1 MMCENC
7 HVNPATVHVTKVVN
21 GRKVVKHL
29 CVECAEKMGFMP
41 EEFGFPGFFEIPD
54 IFASMFKRRP
64 DERIFDYFGERAKK
78 VIHLAKEE
86 SPRLSHDHLTPEHL
100 LLGIIK
106 EEGLAY
112 KVLEALKLD
121 MVDLFSETESLIGR
135 GETHPREITLSPRS
149 KKVLELAF
157 NIAKELGAPLV
168 EAEHVLLGLIREGNS
183 IAAQALQ
190 KRKVSYDRV
199 VEEVIG
205 QMRKGEAPP
214 LSAGPEPF
222 EPSEGPEEFGPFGGE
237 EEMGGPG
244 GFFGLPFGGA
254 GGGIGTRAPTRKAAL
269 ASYGRD
275 LTADSREGRLD
286 PVVGR
291 EKEIDRITRILARRT
306 KNNPVLMGDPGV
318 GKTAIV
324 EGLANRIVAGTVPDV
339 LKDKQVIALDLGGMV
354 AGTKYRGEFEARVK
368 KVLEEILAKKRQII
382 LFIDE
387 LHTLV
392 GAGGAEGAIDAA
404 NMLKPSLAR
413 GELQVI
419 GATTVDEYRKNIE
432 KDAAL
437 ERRFQPVLISEP
449 SVELTIE
456 ILKGIRDKY
465 EQHHKVKIPDAALV
479 AAATLSH
486 RYISDRFLPDKAID
500 VMDEA
505 AAKVRL
511 KLINRPKA
519 LKEVENKIED
529 VKKSQAAAI
538 GEQKYEKAA
547 SKRDELQSLQDHLK
561 KLEEEWK
568 VESSNIAAVVT
579 EDDIAEVVSDWT
591 GIPVV
596 KLTQAETEKLLHMEE
611 TLHKRVIGQDESIVS
626 IAQAIRRG
634 RAGLK
639 APERPLGS
647 FIFAGPTGVGKTEVA
662 RRLAEFMFGTMDA
675 MIRIDMSEYMEK
687 HTISRLIG
695 APPGYVGYEE
705 GGVLTEAVRRKPY
718 SVVLFDEIEKGH
730 PDVFNVLLQILDDG
744 RVTDSKGKLIDFKN
758 TIIIMT
764 TNIGQRLIIE
774 RGAIGFMAKEDREAD
789 YEKMKDTVMDEMK
802 KEFRPEF
809 LNRID
814 EIIVFHPLSDAELK
828 QIAKLILSD
837 VERQM
842 EEQEMQLAID
852 DEITSMIVKEGYDPK
867 FGARPLRRAVR
878 RLIENPLSNQLIEGK
893 FKAGDKVAAVVKDGK
908 IVFEKIGKAEI
919 KGKRSESETK
929 SVTKPV
935 QAESSS
941 KKELDG
947 GEKFKKGKKK
957 SK

>member
-64 DERIFDYFGERAKK
+64 DERIFDYFGESAQK

-237 EEMGGPG
+237 EE
-244 GFFGLPFGGA
+244 
-254 GGGIGTRAPTRKAAL
+254 
-269 ASYGRD
+269 
-275 LTADSREGRLD
+275 
-286 PVVGR
+286 
-291 EKEIDRITRILARRT
+291 IDRITRILARRT

-404 NMLKPSLAR
+404 NMLKPALAR

-437 ERRFQPVLISEP
+437 ERRFQPVMVNEP
-449 SVELTIE
+449 TPEFTVE
-456 ILKGIRDKY
+456 ILKGIRPKY
-465 EQHHKVKIPDAALV
+465 EEFHRVTIPDVAIEAAV
-479 AAATLSH
+479 HLSA

-505 AAKVRL
+505 AAKGRL
-511 KLINRPKA
+511 KRVDTSNELREARKELEQAKKEKDEA
-519 LKEVENKIED
+519 L
-529 VKKSQAAAI
+529 ST
-538 GEQKYEKAA
+538 QKYEKAA
-547 SKRDELQSLQDHLK
+547 SLRDRINAISDKVKELEKKWEERQDK
-561 KLEEEWK
+561 
-568 VESSNIAAVVT
+568 AAVIIT
-579 EDDIAEVVSDWT
+579 EEDIAEVVSDWT
-591 GIPVV
+591 GIPVL
-596 KLTQAETEKLLHMEE
+596 KLTKAESEKLTNMEE
-611 TLHKRVIGQDESIVS
+611 KLKERIIGQDEAVMAIS
-626 IAQAIRRG
+626 QAIRRG

-639 APERPLGS
+639 PPERPIGS

-662 RRLAEFMFGTMDA
+662 RRLAEFMFGTQEA
-675 MIRIDMSEYMEK
+675 MIRIDMSEFMEK
-687 HTISRLIG
+687 HSVSRLLA

-705 GGVLTEAVRRKPY
+705 GGKLTEAVRRKPY
-718 SVVLFDEIEKGH
+718 SVILFDEIEKAH
-730 PDVFNVLLQILDDG
+730 PDVFNILLQILEDG
-744 RVTDSKGKLIDFKN
+744 RLTESQGRVIDFRN
-758 TIIIMT
+758 TVIIMT
-764 TNIGQRLIIE
+764 SNVGARLITE
-774 RGAIGFMAKEDREAD
+774 PKRMGFSSAND
-789 YEKMKDTVMDEMK
+789 EKARNYDDMKNNVMG
-802 KEFRPEF
+802 
-809 LNRID
+809 
-814 EIIVFHPLSDAELK
+814 ELK
-828 QIAKLILSD
+828 
-837 VERQM
+837 R
-842 EEQEMQLAID
+842 
-852 DEITSMIVKEGYDPK
+852 
-867 FGARPLRRAVR
+867 
-878 RLIENPLSNQLIEGK
+878 
-893 FKAGDKVAAVVKDGK
+893 
-908 IVFEKIGKAEI
+908 
-919 KGKRSESETK
+919 
-929 SVTKPV
+929 
-935 QAESSS
+935 
-941 KKELDG
+941 
-947 GEKFKKGKKK
+947 
-957 SK
+957 